1 MAPSSQVQA
10 SRVPRERL
18 APGRRT
24 GAVPQEDEEQEV
36 VSRGAS
42 GHSRLQ
48 SATSRDCNL
57 VALLR
62 TSVAPSLQ
70 PQVSTSPNKEGDAG
84 HLRNRFHIRN
94 RFQRADRFQ
103 RSRQRSGDLSG
114 QSLLGRS
121 IGAISGDLSGQSLLG
136 RSIGAISPR
145 EIYRGNLGRSIGA
158 ISRGPRCSHA
168 RFVRRPRPHVVL
180 SSCVYRVTECGV
192 LSCCSSFVLS
202 LSKCLSLR
210 CRRVSK

>member
-70 PQVSTSPNKEGDAG
+70 PQVSTSPNKEGNAG
-84 HLRNRFHIRN
+84 QTLRNRFHIRN

-121 IGAISGDLSGQSLLG
+121 IGAIS
-136 RSIGAISPR
+136 P
-145 EIYRGNLGRSIGA
+145 
-158 ISRGPRCSHA
+158 GPRCSHA

>member
-18 APGRRT
+18 AAGRRT

-121 IGAISGDLSGQSLLG
+121 IGAISGDLSGQS
-136 RSIGAISPR
+136 R

-158 ISRGPRCSHA
+158 ISPGPRCSHA

-180 SSCVYRVTECGV
+180 SSCVYRVTECSV

-202 LSKCLSLR
+202 LSIAEMSSCP
-210 CRRVSK
+210 VSK

>member
-1 MAPSSQVQA
+1 LASDDLLMAPSSQVQA

-70 PQVSTSPNKEGDAG
+70 PQVSTSPNKEGNAG
-84 HLRNRFHIRN
+84 QTLRNRFHIRN

-114 QSLLGRS
+114 QSLLDL
-121 IGAISGDLSGQSLLG
+121 GAPMRDSF
-136 RSIGAISPR
+136 GAPAPM
-145 EIYRGNLGRSIGA
+145 L
-158 ISRGPRCSHA
+158 CSHL
-168 RFVRRPRPHVVL
+168 V
-180 SSCVYRVTECGV
+180 CIE
-192 LSCCSSFVLS
+192 
-202 LSKCLSLR
+202 
-210 CRRVSK
+210 

>member
-18 APGRRT
+18 AAGRRT

-57 VALLR
+57 VAHLGTR
-62 TSVAPSLQ
+62 VAPSLQ
-70 PQVSTSPNKEGDAG
+70 PQVSTSPNKEGNAG
-84 HLRNRFHIRN
+84 QTLRSRFHIRN
-94 RFQRADRFQ
+94 RFQ

-121 IGAISGDLSGQSLLG
+121 IGAISGDLSGQS
-136 RSIGAISPR
+136 R

-158 ISRGPRCSHA
+158 ISPGPRCSHA

-202 LSKCLSLR
+202 LSIAEMSSCQ
-210 CRRVSK
+210 